1 MPGASGAAMRC
12 GNSTQR
18 WRPYRPDNQ
27 NAARATRASR
37 QDAWGITLI
46 EGLLRALAAVEKVV
60 SSIAAFFMFA
70 IMIIVFSDVVMRY
83 GFNKPFSWAYDLISL
98 YLMAGVF
105 FLILSEAYASHAHVS
120 VDILQQKFPPAMIRV
135 TEIVTCLVGMVVFSL
150 IAWLGFLLTVESF
163 QATDVMAGGI
173 PWPMWPSIGLVP
185 FGAGLITLRLV
196 LHLVAHVISLASGR
210 SVIALPASH
219 AAGETFE

>member
-1 MPGASGAAMRC
+1 ML
-12 GNSTQR
+12 
-18 WRPYRPDNQ
+18 D
-27 NAARATRASR
+27 
-37 QDAWGITLI
+37 
-46 EGLLRALAAVEKVV
+46 GLLKALAAVERVV

-83 GFNKPFSWAYDLISL
+83 AFNQPFSWAYDLISL
-98 YLMAGVF
+98 YLMAGIF

-135 TEIVTCLVGMVVFSL
+135 TEIVTCLVGIVVFSL
-150 IAWLGFLLTVESF
+150 IAWLGFLRAVDSF
-163 QATDVMAGGI
+163 KSSDVMAGGI

-196 LHLVAHVISLASGR
+196 LHLVAHVLSLATGR
-210 SVIALPASH
+210 DLIALPASH
-219 AAGETFE
+219 VAEETFE

>member
-46 EGLLRALAAVEKVV
+46 EGLLRALAAVEKAV
-60 SSIAAFFMFA
+60 SSVAAFFMFA

-83 GFNKPFSWAYDLISL
+83 GFNRPFSWAYDLISL
-98 YLMAGVF
+98 YLMAGIF
-105 FLILSEAYASHAHVS
+105 FLILSEAYAAHAHVS
-120 VDILQQKFPPAMIRV
+120 VDILQQKFRPAMIRV
-135 TEIVTCLVGMVVFSL
+135 SEIVTCVVGIVVFSL
-150 IAWLGFLLTVESF
+150 IAWLGLLRAIDSF
-163 QATDVMAGGI
+163 RSSDVMAGAI

-185 FGAGLITLRLV
+185 FGASLITLRLV
-196 LHLVAHVISLASGR
+196 LHLFAHAISLATHR
-210 SVIALPASH
+210 DLIALPAQQVS
-219 AAGETFE
+219 GETFE

>member
-1 MPGASGAAMRC
+1 ML
-12 GNSTQR
+12 
-18 WRPYRPDNQ
+18 D
-27 NAARATRASR
+27 
-37 QDAWGITLI
+37 GILKAVGI
-46 EGLLRALAAVEKVV
+46 VEKAV
-60 SSIAAFFMFA
+60 STIAAIFMFA
-70 IMIIVFSDVVMRY
+70 IMMIVFSDVVMRY
-83 GFNKPFSWAYDLISL
+83 VFNRPFSWAYDLISL

-135 TEIVTCLVGMVVFSL
+135 TEIVTCLVGITVFSL
-150 IAWLGFLLTVESF
+150 IAWLGFLRAIDSF
-163 QATDVMAGGI
+163 RSSDVMAGAI

-196 LHLVAHVISLASGR
+196 LHLIAHVISLATGR
-210 SVIALPASH
+210 DIIALPASQ